1 MNITQNKRK
10 ELIDTCINR
19 VFQKNCI
26 KHISKKNK
34 WSPGAEEIFFDIK
47 GKEITITEGKQPPD
61 KLRVNFLINLLKV
74 AISRYNLDINCNIIF
89 NLMDGISAQEHYTR
103 ICISASLDSNHILMP
118 DPHLFYHINTFK
130 QNHENDP
137 RFEEKQAKIIF
148 YGSDT
153 GLVGQDLLNQRIKFC
168 AKAFNNPKVTS
179 KITNFVHFSKEL
191 LEDLNINIEDIKA
204 EYQNIPQQL
213 KSKYILDIDGNVASW
228 DRTPWAMAS
237 NSYLIHLESDTNNSV
252 NWYYPFIQQNGIL
265 PIYKEEDILNGKVF
279 YDSNIKQKQK
289 DFAEILLSEE
299 TQIEY
304 FSCVL
309 RKYNEIF
316 NS

>member
-10 ELIDTCINR
+10 DLIDACINR

-34 WSPGAEEIFFDIK
+34 WSPGAEESFFEIK
-47 GKEITITEGKQPPD
+47 GKEITLIEANQTQS
-61 KLRVNFLINLLKV
+61 KLRFDFLINLLKA
-74 AISRYNLDINCNIIF
+74 AILKYDLNINCKIIF

-103 ICISASLDSNHILMP
+103 ICFSASLDSNHILMP
-118 DPHLFYHINTFK
+118 DPHLFYHINTLK
-130 QNHENDP
+130 KNLEDEP
-137 RFEEKQAKIIF
+137 TFEEKEDKIIF

-168 AKAFNNPKVTS
+168 AKASNNLKITS

-204 EYQNIPQQL
+204 EYQQIPQQL

-228 DRTPWAMAS
+228 DRTLWAMAS

-252 NWYYPFIQQNGIL
+252 NWYYPFIQENGIL

-304 FSCVL
+304 FACVL
-309 RKYNEIF
+309 KKYDEIF